1 MFGVRFDRRD
11 AAFAGVSMVERDQ
24 AALDMAA
31 GADEL
36 GAFLVVLSEHP
47 GSDDGSLP
55 SLIPLSG
62 HRVDSESTR
71 SLRRTL
77 PTSVLGSSPTQWKAT
92 GTL

>member
-1 MFGVRFDRRD
+1 MFGVRFDLRD

-24 AALDMAA
+24 TALDMAA
-31 GADEL
+31 WADEL
-36 GAFLVVLSEHP
+36 GAFLVALSEHP

-55 SLIPLSG
+55 SRIPLSG
-62 HRVDSESTR
+62 HRLGSKAMR

-77 PTSVLGSSPTQWKAT
+77 PTSVLGSSSTQWKAA